1 MVVVGEQCVF
11 LHLNAQSLA
20 RNVTAPSKQQ
30 TLVLA
35 HTVSEREEQ
44 PLSIL
49 LRIVVD
55 VSALLITAQIKA

>member
-11 LHLNAQSLA
+11 PHSNDLSLD
-20 RNVTAPSKQQ
+20 RIVTAPSKQQ

-44 PLSIL
+44 PLSTL

-55 VSALLITAQIKA
+55 VSALLITVQIKA